1 MMETVLEDIPAD
13 ALRTIDILKND
24 LEKNLYAKIEGRPDS
39 SLIEKAVRGGKR
51 IRPILLLTVFKALGG
66 TEYEKALDV
75 AVALELAH
83 SASLV
88 HDDIVDMDK
97 QRRSSASLWYQIGA
111 GKAILQGHRIINL
124 AFRIVLDIGEEMT
137 RIFVT
142 AWDRAS
148 KGILDE
154 VVNKAAL
161 TERLYL
167 IMIREKTASLFEAA
181 AHAGALLAGADA
193 EQVELMRKY
202 GSEVGTLYQLADDL
216 ADIYSRKKRGKLY
229 FLTHEMRERLV
240 HLLVASKTKQLR
252 GLIRAVAP
260 NTPDEDFLKKQ
271 IVDKLKSATLLARDS
286 RIPDSPYKT
295 LLQILP
301 RLFVNYMLEEARRR
315 V

>member
-1 MMETVLEDIPAD
+1 MNTAIEDID
-13 ALRTIDILKND
+13 AEALLAVLKTD
-24 LEKNLYAKIEGRPDS
+24 LEKHLYDKIAGRPDS
-39 SLIEKAVRGGKR
+39 FLIEKAVKGGKR

-66 TEYEKALDV
+66 IEYRKALDV

-88 HDDIVDMDK
+88 HDDIVDLDK
-97 QRRSSASLWYQIGA
+97 TRRSSPSLWFQIGA

-124 AFRIVLDIGEEMT
+124 AFQIVLDIGEEMS

-148 KGILDE
+148 KGILEE

-167 IMIREKTASLFEAA
+167 VMIREKTASLFEAA
-181 AHAGALLAGADA
+181 CHAGAVLAGARPD
-193 EQVELMRKY
+193 QVELMRKY

-216 ADIYSRKKRGKLY
+216 SDIYLRKKSGRLY
-229 FLTHEMRERLV
+229 FVTHEMRERLV
-240 HLLVASKTKQLR
+240 HLLISSKTKQLR

-260 NTPDEDFLKKQ
+260 RIPDEQFLKKQ
-271 IVDKLKSATLLARDS
+271 IVERLRSATSLAEDPRV
-286 RIPDSPYKT
+286 PESPYKT
-295 LLQILP
+295 LLRLLP
-301 RLFVNYMLEEARRR
+301 RLFVAQMMDEARRR